1 MADDSGA
8 IAPGLLLAPYSGDL
22 PRLAPD
28 VEADALQRMHSI
40 PIFKHL
46 GFTGLRIGVGWL
58 ECTVARNPEFDGIF
72 DSFHGGLL
80 MTAADSAAAIA
91 CLTVWGADSRITTTD
106 MSIRFLAPARSDVKL
121 FAQAIKKGRTLIPVA
136 ANFWR
141 DDGALVAVATVT
153 YMRLT

>member
-1 MADDSGA
+1 MADDRA
-8 IAPGLLLAPYSGDL
+8 AVAPGLLLAPYSGDL

-28 VEADALQRMHSI
+28 VESAAFERMSSI

-46 GFTGLRIGVGWL
+46 GFTDLRIGVGWL
-58 ECTVARNPEFDGIF
+58 ECNVARNPDFDGIF

-91 CLTVWGADSRITTTD
+91 CLTVWGAGSRITTTD
-106 MSIRFLAPARSDVKL
+106 MSIRFLAPARSDVKML
-121 FAQAIKKGRTLIPVA
+121 VQAIKQGRTLIPVA